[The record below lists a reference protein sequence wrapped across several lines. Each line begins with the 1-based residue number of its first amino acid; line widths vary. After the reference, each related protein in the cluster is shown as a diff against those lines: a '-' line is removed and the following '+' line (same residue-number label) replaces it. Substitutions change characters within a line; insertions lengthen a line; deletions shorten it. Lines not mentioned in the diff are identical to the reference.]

1 MGAATLSWIT
11 VWAET
16 SVEADSATV
25 SGRVLPEIEVEA
37 KSKVELTPLHVTTIS
52 SDQIDRSTETSLL
65 PVLTMDVP
73 GLFSTERGFIG
84 YGVSGGSAGS
94 VSIRGVG
101 GGNKVLFMIDGMP
114 QWAGV
119 FGHSLPD
126 TYVANGVERVEVVKG
141 PSSLLY
147 GSGAMGGSINII
159 TKTHNNDGVNGR
171 ARAMFGSFNTQ
182 KFNLATGI
190 RKGKFQANVAGQLDR
205 SNGNRKGS
213 EFWLAN
219 EYANLSY
226 GISDHWKVGG
236 LVDMTQTKANNPGTI
251 QSPLLSMWTY
261 MFRGTGAVYVNNTY
275 DKVSGG
281 IQAWINWGRHDVD
294 DGYAPGETPRDY
306 LFHSTDYNMG
316 FTVFETL
323 NLWTDNDLSAGIDF
337 QHWGGHS
344 WNTDKVT
351 DARTEGVRKCE
362 NEIAGYL
369 MMQQGF
375 FNEILNVNAGVR
387 LQHGSS
393 YGNVWIPSAGI
404 IVRPGYDSEF
414 KFNFAKGFR
423 SPNIRELYMYPPH
436 NPNLKPEYMLNY
448 EISYSQVLFER
459 RLRIGASIFFID
471 GSDMIQTQMVDG
483 KPLNMN
489 VGNFINKGFEIE
501 ASWRFH
507 KLWNLSANYSYVHTD
522 NRTVYVPK
530 NKLCSRL
537 MFTPRNFEFEIENQ
551 NIWSLQNGN
560 PDNATENYTLI
571 NFRAAYKIGK
581 KVPVTAFIKLDNLTD
596 RHYQIIYGCP
606 MPGFTIMGGMEFRVH

>member
-1 MGAATLSWIT
+1 M
-11 VWAET
+11 WAET

-171 ARAMFGSFNTQ
+171 ARAIFGSFNTQ

-294 DGYAPGETPRDY
+294 DGYAPGEIPRDY

-369 MMQQGF
+369 MMQQGV

-459 RLRIGASIFFID
+459 HLRIGASIFFID

-571 NFRAAYKIGK
+571 NFRAAYNIGK

-606 MPGFTIMGGMEFRVH
+606 MPGFTIMGGMEFKF

>member
-1 MGAATLSWIT
+1 MGATALTAISLS
-11 VWAET
+11 AET
-16 SVEADSATV
+16 SVETESMTV
-25 SGRVLPEIEVEA
+25 IGRLLPEIEVEA
-37 KSKVELTPLHVTTIS
+37 KAKVELTPLHVTTITAG
-52 SDQIDRSTETSLL
+52 QIDRSTETSLL
-65 PVLTMDVP
+65 PILTMDIP
-73 GLFSTERGFIG
+73 GLFTTERGFAG

-159 TKTHNNDGVNGR
+159 TKTQNRNGVNGR

-190 RKGKFQANVAGQLDR
+190 KNGALQANVAGQLDR

-219 EYANLSY
+219 EYANMSY
-226 GISDHWKVGG
+226 GISEHWKVGG
-236 LVDMTQTKANNPGTI
+236 LVDMTQTKANNPGTL

-261 MFRGTGAVYVNNTY
+261 MFRGTGAVYVNNSY
-275 DKVSGG
+275 EKVNGG
-281 IQAWINWGRHDVD
+281 VQAWINWGRHDVD
-294 DGYAPGETPRDY
+294 DGYAPGASPREY

-316 FTVFETL
+316 FTIFETL
-323 NLWTDNDLSAGIDF
+323 NLWTANDLSAGIDF

-344 WNTDKVT
+344 WNTDKET
-351 DARTEGVRKCE
+351 EAKTEGVRKCE
-362 NEIAGYL
+362 NEIAGYV

-375 FNEILNVNAGVR
+375 FNDILTMNAGVR

-393 YGNVWIPSAGI
+393 NGNVWVPSAGLV
-404 IVRPGYDSEF
+404 VRPGYDSEF

-448 EISYSQVLFER
+448 EVSYSQYLLNH
-459 RLRIGASIFFID
+459 RLRLGASLFFID
-471 GSDMIQTQMVDG
+471 GTDMIQVQMVDG

-489 VGNFINKGFEIE
+489 VGSFINKGFEIE
-501 ASWRFH
+501 TSWRFH
-507 KLWNLSANYSYVHTD
+507 SLWNVSANYSYVHTD
-522 NRTVYVPK
+522 NATVYVPR
-530 NKLCSRL
+530 NKLCARL
-537 MFTPRNFEFEIENQ
+537 MFTPRNFEFELENQ

-560 PDNATENYTLI
+560 PNNDTENYTLL
-571 NFRAAYKIGK
+571 NFRAAYSFGK
-581 KVPVTAFIKLDNLTD
+581 RVPVKAFVKLDNLTD

-606 MPGFTIMGGMEFRVH
+606 MPGFTIMGGVEFKF